1 MSLETAAWALRQE
14 LDYPEAKL
22 VLIGF
27 CNSFDLNTGE
37 FDRSLEKIAK
47 FSCMSLEDATAIF
60 QYLISEGWIKGSA
73 DHGYDLVWDR
83 GIDPWAEMVRR
94 QAELYPELFSK
105 RPAPAVVDATPPDW
119 IYVLHCEGLVKVGIS
134 ANVRNRIAQ
143 IRKEGPEKRK
153 TKLFYKEQCTP
164 ENIRAAEK
172 IAHGMLARRIN
183 RSDWFCD
190 TPANAIMAVTAALTK
205 VRGAA

>member
-1 MSLETAAWALRQE
+1 MSLNYLGWALHQNVG
-14 LDYPEAKL
+14 DPTAKL

-27 CNSFDLNTGE
+27 CNSFDPSIYASDYDASYL
-37 FDRSLEKIAK
+37 AK
-47 FSCMSLEDATAIF
+47 FAGVTTDEVDAVFEWLVA
-60 QYLISEGWIKGSA
+60 EGWIER
-73 DHGYDLVWDR
+73 HPTRGYNLVWGR
-83 GIDPWAEMVRR
+83 GVDPIDELIKL
-94 QAELYPELFSK
+94 QAKTYPELSL
-105 RPAPAVVDATPPDW
+105 RRAEPIEEPSTPPDW

-134 ANVRNRIAQ
+134 ANVRNRIHQ

-172 IAHGMLARRIN
+172 MAHGMLARRIN

-190 TPANAIMAVTAALTK
+190 TPANAIMAVTAALAK
-205 VRGAA
+205 VRGAV